1 MITYPADKI
10 YEETAFLGYYLHWG
24 RKEIFELSHLERLRW
39 CREVSQINSKL
50 NQEPENPFQL

>member
-50 NQEPENPFQL
+50 NQEP